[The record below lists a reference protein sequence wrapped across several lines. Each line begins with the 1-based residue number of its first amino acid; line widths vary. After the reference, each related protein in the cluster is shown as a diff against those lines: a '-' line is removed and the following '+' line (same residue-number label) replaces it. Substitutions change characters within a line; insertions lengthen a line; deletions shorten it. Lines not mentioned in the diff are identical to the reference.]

1 MLSWITG
8 CLALRTRNGGLKNS
22 FIPGGTLPTHPA
34 TPKKGK
40 YDMMGFLTNTLQYF
54 SLKLPDLNTD
64 FLFLR
69 PHLY

>member
-1 MLSWITG
+1 MPD
-8 CLALRTRNGGLKNS
+8 LKNQEWWVKEFF

-40 YDMMGFLTNTLQYF
+40 YDMMGFLTNILQYF
-54 SLKLPDLNTD
+54 SLKLPDLNVD

-69 PHLY
+69 PHF